1 MIFTQLSLEAP
12 LSVIASPVLLSL
24 RAERGNLSEV
34 PDCFVVRQ
42 LTDFLAMTE
51 GGHWEPLYL
60 SLRAPSYCH
69 CERSVAISARYQIA
83 EFVPSRSSER
93 REEPSEES
101 RLEIASSSLTS
112 CGIPRNDGRGCYYQC
127 SELISLAENTK

>member
-12 LSVIASPVLLSL
+12 LSVIASPFLLSL

-51 GGHWEPLYL
+51 GGHCEPLYL
-60 SLRAPSYCH
+60 SLRVFSIVIASGAWQSQRGTGLLSLSRAEALSDVKSQARNLAWRLLRHPSLRVGFLAMT
-69 CERSVAISARYQIA
+69 EGDTITSVA
-83 EFVPSRSSER
+83 
-93 REEPSEES
+93 
-101 RLEIASSSLTS
+101 
-112 CGIPRNDGRGCYYQC
+112 N
-127 SELISLAENTK
+127 